1 MQEHNFSILSLLTL
15 TKTLQYP
22 TLLSD
27 TACLPTLD
35 SIFNFTCAYVQSCF
49 SEPWF
54 AMSQNVSWWS
64 MCCQSCLVNMAY
76 AMLIT
81 DLRADSNVWIHLPT
95 HIMSWVLL
103 TTKSWGIPTVL
114 WRTEF
119 SLILK
124 LLFLLPWLSLLIPPS
139 VKEFL

>member
-1 MQEHNFSILSLLTL
+1 MRCTMTCKRENGCKSIIIQYFSILSLLTL

-35 SIFNFTCAYVQSCF
+35 PMFNFTCAYVQPCF

-54 AMSQNVSWWS
+54 AMSQNVSWWLK
-64 MCCQSCLVNMAY
+64 CCQSCLVNMAH

-81 DLRADSNVWIHLPT
+81 DLRVDSTVQIHIPT
-95 HIMSWVLL
+95 HITSWVLL
-103 TTKSWGIPTVL
+103 TTNSWGIPTILLGTKV
-114 WRTEF
+114 
-119 SLILK
+119 SLN
-124 LLFLLPWLSLLIPPS
+124 P
-139 VKEFL
+139 